1 MEGFFEKESP
11 PHRARDSVLPMEHG
25 FKEQRLL
32 KYWRAT
38 ACREMVFKVIRTEGE
53 KDITPQRWGGTGEK
67 GLSIPSH
74 LFSLNP
80 LKVGYPS
87 RVYHVS
93 GYLPPAWKAL

>member
-38 ACREMVFKVIRTEGE
+38 ACREMVFKGIRAEGE
-53 KDITPQRWGGTGEK
+53 KDITLERLGGLVK
-67 GLSIPSH
+67 
-74 LFSLNP
+74 
-80 LKVGYPS
+80 
-87 RVYHVS
+87 
-93 GYLPPAWKAL
+93 KA